1 MPTSRR
7 VTYRVPLL
15 YNAIE
20 LHATML
26 ALTSAEEAVLK
37 RLVNLKLRRIW
48 YWLEILRIWQ
58 IAPPMPPERL
68 RSISE
73 ISLMSGVTITIKV
86 AVLELA
92 NVHTSFHW
100 VIKALA

>member
-37 RLVNLKLRRIW
+37 RLVNLDLRRIW
-48 YWLEILRIWQ
+48 LAGDPQVLKG
-58 IAPPMPPERL
+58 L
-68 RSISE
+68 DRS
-73 ISLMSGVTITIKV
+73 
-86 AVLELA
+86 
-92 NVHTSFHW
+92 
-100 VIKALA
+100 